1 MTDVDLLRRLM
12 LMLEERQLSPRQNVV
27 IDSVKEAADLHCSEQ
42 VMAEALDRLLAI
54 DYIEGPGIDDEGF
67 FLFRKVTRRGVQFL
81 REARS
86 PRDWD
91 RIKKRYARP
100 DAEP

>member
-27 IDSVKEAADLHCSEQ
+27 IDFDGEAAELSCSSQ
-42 VMAEALDRLLAI
+42 DMAEGLDRLLAI
-54 DYIEGPGIDDEGF
+54 DYIDGPGVDNEGF

-81 REARS
+81 REARH

-91 RIKKRYARP
+91 RIKKRYALP
-100 DAEP
+100 DAEA